1 MERVTYQTSWNPDV
15 QVIGRKRTG
24 AVESVRYEVRIRR
37 DEEEK
42 EKSERGVEEIR
53 RKIWGWDCK
62 KGMVKEKSL
71 TTIMKFAIVMNIRA
85 VANYIYI

>member
-1 MERVTYQTSWNPDV
+1 MKQGKN
-15 QVIGRKRTG
+15 KRNNTQNLKEYIQQQKE
-24 AVESVRYEVRIRR
+24 ES
-37 DEEEK
+37 K
-42 EKSERGVEEIR
+42 RGVEEIR
-53 RKIWGWDCK
+53 RKIWGRDCK

>member
-1 MERVTYQTSWNPDV
+1 MGTGLS
-15 QVIGRKRTG
+15 KRDG
-24 AVESVRYEVRIRR
+24 
-37 DEEEK
+37 
-42 EKSERGVEEIR
+42 
-53 RKIWGWDCK
+53 K

>member
-1 MERVTYQTSWNPDV
+1 MGTGLS
-15 QVIGRKRTG
+15 KRDG
-24 AVESVRYEVRIRR
+24 NE
-37 DEEEK
+37 
-42 EKSERGVEEIR
+42 
-53 RKIWGWDCK
+53 

>member
-1 MERVTYQTSWNPDV
+1 M
-15 QVIGRKRTG
+15 IGRKRPG

-42 EKSERGVEEIR
+42 EESERGVEEIR